1 MELHKP
7 ARQPLPSRRAHTQ
20 EFEMFRCTVDQKI
33 LPPSDFALS
42 LASQLTFIHIRWYTK
57 EFLYFQWEP
66 RVTKKTK
73 ERISNSTNGQVMR
86 VACNQVARLSVNL
99 IKTSETNCCCSQQ
112 KMLTSCQLSKMKT
125 LKVMHKHNICVCMYQ
140 SKARRKTCFLF

>member
-1 MELHKP
+1 MELHLVLYLLGKVKVTIMELHKP

-20 EFEMFRCTVDQKI
+20 EFEMFRCTVDKKI
-33 LPPSDFALS
+33 LPPSEFALS

-73 ERISNSTNGQVMR
+73 EWI
-86 VACNQVARLSVNL
+86 
-99 IKTSETNCCCSQQ
+99 
-112 KMLTSCQLSKMKT
+112 
-125 LKVMHKHNICVCMYQ
+125 
-140 SKARRKTCFLF
+140 